1 MPPPSDSAVRLP
13 PVAGRLAP
21 LRAATARRADARVP
35 FFIDGV
41 EVGSVARTHLPL
53 LAQCSDA
60 PHVADDRV
68 VWRDGTGGRD
78 ARLARLNHELR
89 SLGLIRAWRDEAF
102 AIVDPASLRVLA
114 RIERAAARFWGTL
127 TFGAHANGYIRDA
140 GQPGGPPT
148 HLWIAQRSPTK
159 ATDPGCHDNLVGGG
173 VPHGQAP
180 AETLVR
186 EGWEEA
192 GLTPAQMAGHVPGSV
207 LRLQRDIPEGLQHEW
222 LYSFDLELP
231 AGWVPRNQDGEVSAF
246 TLMPVD
252 EALALACGGGTGPAM
267 TVDAAL
273 VTLDFGVRHRL
284 LADPDLARALEA
296 LRIVRLP

>member
-1 MPPPSDSAVRLP
+1 MSRHHHERGVRPPPT
-13 PVAGRLAP
+13 GKLAP
-21 LRAATARRADARVP
+21 LRAATAHRAAARVP
-35 FFIDGV
+35 FLIDGA
-41 EVGSVARTHLPL
+41 EVGSVARAHLPL
-53 LAQCSDA
+53 LAQCPDA
-60 PHVADDRV
+60 PQVADDRV
-68 VWRDGTGGRD
+68 VWRGGAGGRD
-78 ARLARLNHELR
+78 ARLARLNQHLR

-102 AIVDPASLRVLA
+102 ALVDPASLRVLA

-127 TFGAHANGYIRDA
+127 TFGAHANGFVRD
-140 GQPGGPPT
+140 PGRPHGPPAQ
-148 HLWIAQRSPTK
+148 LWIAQRSPTK
-159 ATDPGCHDNLVGGG
+159 ATDPGCLDNLVGGG
-173 VPHGQAP
+173 VPHGQTP

-192 GLTPAQMAGHVPGSV
+192 GLQPAQMAGHAPGSV

-222 LYSFDLELP
+222 LYSFDLEVP
-231 AGWVPRNQDGEVSAF
+231 AGWVPQNQDGEVAAF

-252 EALALACGGGTGPAM
+252 EAMTLALGHGAGPAM

-284 LADPDLARALEA
+284 LADADLARALHG

>member
-1 MPPPSDSAVRLP
+1 MPAPSDSAVRLP
-13 PVAGRLAP
+13 PAAGRLAP
-21 LRAATARRADARVP
+21 LRAAAARRADARVP
-35 FFIDGV
+35 FFIDGA

-53 LAQCSDA
+53 LAQCSEA

-148 HLWIAQRSPTK
+148 HLWIAQRSTTK

-173 VPHGQAP
+173 VPHGQSP

-231 AGWVPRNQDGEVSAF
+231 AGWVPQNQDGEVAAF

>member
-1 MPPPSDSAVRLP
+1 MPAPSDSAVRLP
-13 PVAGRLAP
+13 PSAGRLAP

-35 FFIDGV
+35 FFIDGA

-231 AGWVPRNQDGEVSAF
+231 AGWVPRNQDGEVAAF

-284 LADPDLARALEA
+284 LADPDLALALEA